1 MSIFVIDAS
10 ATLATRFADEATNRS
25 FELLNRLKQDD
36 PASLSSN
43 WAVEI
48 INGLL
53 VAVRRKRIGA
63 DELAALWERVADLPI
78 TVEFGLNRAE
88 ALSVLKLSEK
98 HKLTAYDAAYL
109 KLAIRKQL
117 PMATLDVD
125 LKRAAAAEN
134 IVIL

>member
-10 ATLATRFADEATNRS
+10 ATLAPCFADEAANRS

-36 PASLSSN
+36 QASLPSN

-48 INGLL
+48 INGSPM
-53 VAVRRKRIGA
+53 AVRRKRIGA

-88 ALSVLKLSEK
+88 ALAVLKLSEK
-98 HKLTAYDAAYL
+98 HKL
-109 KLAIRKQL
+109 R
-117 PMATLDVD
+117 PMMRRISHWRSESNYQWRRSTLICNVR
-125 LKRAAAAEN
+125 LQPK
-134 IVIL
+134 IS